1 MKLHQETHYISSHI
15 SMHKHTRTRSAC
27 ALHSKITTQH
37 KCHTEMLPDLCIPG
51 GQGPAG
57 NKYTFSQICLYMQ
70 GTPVKIHTLTHWN
83 LTGHNTTTPLFALS
97 PMCSLSLS
105 LSLLSPTSQCA
116 FLPSR
121 KSSVQHISIMS
132 LLLVFHFFES
142 LKMSNLKMC
151 Q

>member
-1 MKLHQETHYISSHI
+1 
-15 SMHKHTRTRSAC
+15 MHKHTRTRSAC

-105 LSLLSPTSQCA
+105 LSPITYISMCFPSFKEKFSAAHFNNVITSC
-116 FLPSR
+116 F
-121 KSSVQHISIMS
+121 S
-132 LLLVFHFFES
+132 LF
-142 LKMSNLKMC
+142 
-151 Q
+151 